1 MKKIHIIA
9 IMLFSGFTFGQQ
21 LPQFSQFHRNQ
32 AMVNP
37 GATGAYDFLDITLG
51 GRHQWL
57 GFNNDAQGNVAPR
70 TTYLNVANVLK
81 FNKVQYNPA
90 ARFSSGTISKP
101 EVGTGKL
108 KHAVGLQVIADEYG
122 AFRNL
127 AFSGTYAVHVPMNDK
142 VNLSLGARV
151 GMSNHAF
158 LNDKAQVLSS
168 MTGGMADMT
177 YDNFIANGYS
187 RMFLDVSSGL
197 YLYSE
202 KFFVGVSAN
211 QLTQDFVSFGSGTT
225 NFNPVMHFGLTA
237 GMYFDLN
244 DNLTLMPSFL
254 AKYMAPA
261 PPALQLNMQLEY
273 KQWLWFGLGYRNADA
288 VIAMVGANISE
299 RFKLGY
305 SFDYSTSRFNN
316 FSAGGHEL
324 VLGFM
329 IR

>member
-1 MKKIHIIA
+1 MKNIQLLTALLITGLSFA
-9 IMLFSGFTFGQQ
+9 QQ

-32 AMVNP
+32 AMINP
-37 GATGAYDFLDITLG
+37 GATGAYDFLDVTAG

-57 GFNNDAQGNVAPR
+57 GFNNDVQGNVAPR

-81 FNKVQYNPA
+81 FNKTTYNPA
-90 ARFSSGTISKP
+90 ARVSSGPIVKP

-127 AFSGTYAVHVPMNDK
+127 SFSGAYAIHVPMNDK

-151 GMSNHAF
+151 GMSNQTF
-158 LNDKAQVLSS
+158 LSNKAQVLSS
-168 MTGGMADMT
+168 MTGGMADAS
-177 YDNFIANGYS
+177 YDNFVANGFS

-211 QLTQDFVSFGSGTT
+211 QLTRDFVSFGSGIT
-225 NFNPVMHFGLTA
+225 NFTPVMHFDVTA

-244 DNLTLMPSFL
+244 ENLTLMPSIL

-261 PPALQLNMQLEY
+261 PPAVQLNMQLEY
-273 KQWLWFGLGYRNADA
+273 KKWLWFGLGYRNTDA
-288 VIAMVGANISE
+288 IIAMVGANVSE

-305 SFDYSTSRFNN
+305 SYDYSVSRFNN
-316 FSAGGHEL
+316 FTVGGHEL